1 MNSNDSTNNNSTN
14 NADNSK
20 SDNNIV
26 EDSYKRMQA
35 DMFRQSGLY
44 YGYPSCCIEE
54 FVMNN
59 VYNKGCSLITAAYG
73 GFVPCQ
79 KHTMMIVNKKINIRD
94 LIGKRSSQYEF
105 PIDTEDEENAEDDD
119 EEYYSE

>member
-1 MNSNDSTNNNSTN
+1 MSSNDSTKKDNNT
-14 NADNSK
+14 DNSK
-20 SDNNIV
+20 SNNNIK
-26 EDSYKRMQA
+26 DSYKQMQA
-35 DMFRQSGLY
+35 DGYRQTGIY

-79 KHTMMIVNKKINIRD
+79 KHTKMILNKKINIAS
-94 LIGKRSSQYEF
+94 LIGKRSSQYAF
-105 PIDTEDEENAEDDD
+105 PIDTEDEDNAEYDD

>member
-1 MNSNDSTNNNSTN
+1 MSFNNSTN
-14 NADNSK
+14 NTVNNNNINNT
-20 SDNNIV
+20 DNNKS
-26 EDSYKRMQA
+26 EDSYKQMKA
-35 DMFRQSGLY
+35 DGYRQSGLY

-59 VYNKGCSLITAAYG
+59 VYNKGCSLISAAYG

-79 KHTMMIVNKKINIRD
+79 KHTMMIVNKKINIKD
-94 LIGKRSSQYEF
+94 LIGKRSSQYAF
-105 PIDTEDEENAEDDD
+105 PIDTEDEENAEYDD